1 MDVRKYLI
9 AAAMAAAAMPATA
22 APVPA
27 TTDAGGHAL
36 ILVPLTLTKIA
47 DLDFG
52 TVISSGTSGIVA
64 INASTG
70 ARTLAGGLIGSPT
83 DVGHRATFAGA
94 GSPSQAV
101 LVTLTAPSDL
111 VNSNGDKIQVLALT
125 QDGSPLRTID
135 PVTRAFFVGVGGII
149 LVDVNQPD
157 GDYNATFTVTAS
169 YE

>member
-1 MDVRKYLI
+1 MDVRKTLI
-9 AAAMAAAAMPATA
+9 AAAMAVAAMPAAA

-52 TVISSGTSGIVA
+52 TVISSGTSGIIA

-94 GSPSQAV
+94 GSPSQEL
-101 LVTLTAPSDL
+101 LVTLTAPTDL
-111 VNSNGDKIQVLALT
+111 VNSNGDKI
-125 QDGSPLRTID
+125 
-135 PVTRAFFVGVGGII
+135 
-149 LVDVNQPD
+149 
-157 GDYNATFTVTAS
+157 
-169 YE
+169 